1 MPTYYHVTAKK
12 AWKNIQMEGLKPG
25 QDGVAGPGIYM
36 ASSIESAQRRSRN
49 NGSIILE
56 VETDGYPNKCA
67 GGKGNYV
74 VYDPQKIVNVTRYG
88 Q

>member
-1 MPTYYHVTAKK
+1 MPTYYHVTTKK
-12 AWKNIQMEGLKPG
+12 AWQNIQSEGLKPG
-25 QDGVAGPGIYM
+25 KNGVAGPGIYM

-49 NGSIILE
+49 HGSVILE
-56 VETDGYPNKCA
+56 VETDGYPLKCA

-74 VYDPQKIVNVTRYG
+74 VYDPQKIVYVTRC